1 MKRTKIIFTI
11 FIFFIGLECFANNHL
26 CDDGVS
32 WELAK
37 QRKQE
42 IKKLSYYLY
51 FNIPEQKEKS
61 VEGKII
67 SIFNLDS
74 LQTVIFDF
82 RSKKE
87 MIHQIKMN
95 GKNVEI
101 VMKNDHII
109 LPAVRSRIGKNII
122 EINFTA
128 GNQSL
133 NRNEDYLYTL
143 FVPDRARTVFPCFD
157 QPNLKAVF
165 SLQLKLPVS
174 WQAVSNT
181 NVIKEKKKG
190 EQKQLSFE
198 STKPLS
204 TYLFSFVAGKM
215 KKAEYNDGKHLFR
228 AYYRETDS
236 AKVAQLGTI
245 FKQVAYSIDWMEKY
259 TGIPY
264 PFQKYDFIILPSF
277 QFGGMEHAG
286 ATLYNDRI
294 FLNQNPTPDE
304 ELNRTE
310 LIAHETAHMW
320 FGDLVTMNWF
330 NDVWTKEVFANYFAA
345 LIAEPLFPQIN
356 HSLYWLSN
364 YTSKALA
371 QDRTLGTTAIQQ
383 PLDNL
388 CNAGL
393 IYGNIVYDKA
403 PVMMKKLVEIIGA
416 DSLRAGLRQYLREYL
431 YSNATWDDLIHIL
444 KSKTS
449 ADLSMFDKA
458 WVKQKGMPVIRI
470 EQKGDSLFIK
480 QHDSYNR
487 GLIWPQRFSVKL
499 FGEKRDTII
508 QVNIVDSLMK
518 LPVNFEIH
526 HILPNVDGRG
536 YGFFVLNKKDRI
548 YELNH
553 WSEIAEET
561 SRLSVLMT
569 LFENYQND
577 SILDNEF
584 GESLL
589 KGLVREKNPLVAQ
602 MIVNDINVVLD
613 NEQILNRNDFEYALF
628 LQSQNHPIRSCR
640 IQLLRML
647 IANAVS
653 PEVIDKLYSVW
664 KNHDNNLLSEQD
676 YTNLSYQM
684 AIRKPEQYKSIISI
698 QRNRITNP
706 DRLRQFDFISRAV
719 NPDTLYCDQVFQS
732 LLIAENRRMEPWA
745 SSTLVLLNHPC
756 RENYSVKYIYP
767 ALNALQ
773 EIQKTGDIFFPT
785 NWVSAL
791 LSGHRTKQA
800 YQEVLRF
807 LKSHPDYPEKLKNK
821 IMQAAYPLFR
831 IYGKY

>member
-1 MKRTKIIFTI
+1 MKWTKIIFTI
-11 FIFFIGLECFANNHL
+11 VIFFIGLECFADNHL
-26 CDDGVS
+26 CDNGVS
-32 WELAK
+32 WELAG
-37 QRKQE
+37 QRKRE
-42 IKKLSYYLY
+42 IKELSYCLY

-67 SIFNLDS
+67 STFNLDS
-74 LQTVIFDF
+74 LQTIIFDF
-82 RSKKE
+82 HSRKE
-87 MIHQIKMN
+87 HIHRIKMN
-95 GKNVEI
+95 GKNVKI
-101 VMKNDHII
+101 VMKNDHLI
-109 LPAVRSRIGKNII
+109 LPVVRSRIGRNIV
-122 EINFTA
+122 EISFTA

-133 NRNEDYLYTL
+133 NRNDDYLYTL
-143 FVPDRARTVFPCFD
+143 FVPDRARTFFPCFD
-157 QPNLKAVF
+157 QPDLKAVF
-165 SLQLKLPVS
+165 SLQLELPVS

-181 NVIKEKKKG
+181 NVIEKKEKR
-190 EQKQLSFE
+190 ERKQLRFE
-198 STKPLS
+198 STRPLS

-215 KKAEYNDGKHLFR
+215 KKAEYNDGKHFLR

-236 AKVAQLGTI
+236 AKVAQLDTI

-264 PFQKYDFIILPSF
+264 PFQKYDFVILPSF

-294 FLNQNPTPDE
+294 FLNRNPTPDE

-371 QDRTLGTTAIQQ
+371 QDRTLGTTPIQQ

-393 IYGNIVYDKA
+393 IYGNIIYDKA
-403 PVMMKKLVEIIGA
+403 PVMMKKLVEIIGT
-416 DSLRAGLRQYLREYL
+416 DSLRVGLRQYLRKYL
-431 YSNATWDDLIHIL
+431 YSNATWDNLIQIL
-444 KSKTS
+444 RSKTS
-449 ADLSMFDKA
+449 ADLSTFDEA
-458 WVKQKGMPVIRI
+458 WVKQKGMPIIRI
-470 EQKGDSLFIK
+470 EQKENSLLIK
-480 QHDSYNR
+480 QHDFYNR
-487 GLIWPQRFSVKL
+487 GLIWPQQFSVKL

-518 LPVNFEIH
+518 IPVNFEIH
-526 HILPNVDGRG
+526 RILPNINGKG
-536 YGFFVLNKKDRI
+536 YGLFVLNEKDRT

-553 WSEIAEET
+553 WCEIVNET

-569 LFENYQND
+569 LFENYQAG

-584 GESLL
+584 GKSLL
-589 KGLVREKNPLVAQ
+589 KGLISEKNPLIAK
-602 MIVNDINVVLD
+602 MIINDINVVLD
-613 NEQILNRNDFEYALF
+613 NKKILNRNDFEYALF

-647 IANAVS
+647 MLNAVS
-653 PEVIDKLYSVW
+653 PEVINKLYSVW
-664 KNHDNNLLSEQD
+664 KDRDNDLLSEQD

-706 DRLRQFDFISRAV
+706 DRLRQFDFVSRAV
-719 NPDTLYCDQVFQS
+719 NPDSLCRDKVFQS
-732 LLIAENRRMEPWA
+732 LLIAENRHMEPWA
-745 SSTLVLLNHPC
+745 SSTLALLNHTC
-756 RENYSVKYIYP
+756 RETYSVKYIYP
-767 ALNALQ
+767 ALNILE

-785 NWVSAL
+785 NWTFAL
-791 LSGHRTKQA
+791 LSGHRMKQA
-800 YQEVLRF
+800 YQEVVRF
-807 LKSHPDYPEKLKNK
+807 LKDHPNYPEKLKNK
-821 IMQAAYPLFR
+821 IMEASYPLFR
-831 IYGKY
+831 IYGK